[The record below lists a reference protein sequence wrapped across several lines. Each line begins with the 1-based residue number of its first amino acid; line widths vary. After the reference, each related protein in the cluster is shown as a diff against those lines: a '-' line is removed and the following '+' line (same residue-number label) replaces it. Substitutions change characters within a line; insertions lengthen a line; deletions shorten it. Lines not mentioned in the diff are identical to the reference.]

1 MVHIP
6 CLLPLAALNWGLGEE
21 EQPSCGVIYTHG
33 QKLEPRGL
41 CLLGEG
47 HTVLLGN
54 CFPFNYS
61 ALALHGVWA
70 L

>member
-33 QKLEPRGL
+33 QKLEPWGL

-47 HTVLLGN
+47 HTVLPRN

>member
-1 MVHIP
+1 MVHVP
-6 CLLPLAALNWGLGEE
+6 CLLPPAALNWGLGEE

-33 QKLEPRGL
+33 QKLAPWGL
-41 CLLGEG
+41 CLPGEG

-54 CFPFNYS
+54 CFDFNYS
-61 ALALHGVWA
+61 ALAPRGMRA